1 MSVYRKTAKKSGIA
15 KIVRRSLKS
24 CSIKTIQRNSKI
36 QKYVVNVK
44 KIKIK
49 PQLNAWSVLNIFIN
63 NVMEKLE

>member
-49 PQLNAWSVLNIFIN
+49 PQLNA
-63 NVMEKLE
+63 